1 VSSGNRMPELA
12 GILAAGEGSRL
23 RREGWTVAKPL
34 IPIGGVTLIEHAVEN
49 LLAAGAD
56 RIAILFNEA
65 EEDCARFVREKFPR
79 REIDV
84 ALRTTP
90 SSLETFRELSR
101 RLPPGPALFSTV
113 DAWCPRED
121 FVRFA
126 GEARRFPDSTVLA
139 VTPFVDDERPL
150 WVRREKEG
158 RVSGIGGPDGDCV
171 TAGIYRFSERARSLA
186 LSAPESLDRLRGFL
200 GWLVDEG
207 EPVEAVEIAK
217 VIDVDRSRDVAL
229 AEELEA
235 ETHARAAG
243 SPR

>member
-1 VSSGNRMPELA
+1 MPELA

-23 RREGWTVAKPL
+23 RRDGWTVAKPL

-56 RIAILFNEA
+56 RIAILFNET

-101 RLPPGPALFSTV
+101 RLPSGPALFSTV
-113 DAWCPRED
+113 DAWCPRGD

-126 GEARRFPDSTVLA
+126 AEARRFPDSTVLA
-139 VTPFVDDERPL
+139 VTSFVDDERPL
-150 WVRREKEG
+150 WVRRGKDG
-158 RVSGIGGPDGDCV
+158 RVVGIGGPDGDCV
-171 TAGIYRFSERARSLA
+171 TAGIYRFSSRARALA
-186 LSAPESLDRLRGFL
+186 LSAPKTLDRLRAFL
-200 GWLVDEG
+200 AWLVGEG
-207 EPVEAVEIAK
+207 EPIEALEIAK

-229 AEELEA
+229 VEELEA
-235 ETHARAAG
+235 ETSARAAG

>member
-1 VSSGNRMPELA
+1 MSAANRIPELG

-23 RREGWTVAKPL
+23 RRDGWTVAKPL

-65 EEDCARFVREKFPR
+65 EADCLRFVREKFPR

-101 RLPPGPALFSTV
+101 RLPSGPALVSTV

-126 GEARRFPDSTVLA
+126 REARRFPDSTVLA

-150 WVRREKEG
+150 WVRRGRNG
-158 RVSGIGGPDGDCV
+158 RVIEIGGPDGDCV
-171 TAGIYRFSERARSLA
+171 TAGIYRFSARARELA
-186 LSAPESLDRLRGFL
+186 LSAPESLDRLRAFL
-200 GWLVDEG
+200 AWLAGEG
-207 EPVEAVEIAK
+207 EPIEAVEIAK

-235 ETHARAAG
+235 EIDARAAE
-243 SPR
+243 RAR

>member
-1 VSSGNRMPELA
+1 VSRVDRVPQLA

-23 RREGWTVAKPL
+23 RRDGWTIPKPL
-34 IPIGGVTLIEHAVEN
+34 VPIGGVTLIEHAIEN
-49 LLAAGAD
+49 LFAAGAD

-65 EEDCARFVREKFPR
+65 EEDCARFVREKFAR

-101 RLPPGPALFSTV
+101 GLPPGPALFSTV

-126 GEARRFPDSTVLA
+126 GEARHFPDSTVLA

-150 WVRREKEG
+150 WVQRERDG
-158 RVSGIGGPDGDCV
+158 RVSRIGGPDGDCV
-171 TAGIYRFSERARSLA
+171 TAGIYRFSARARALA
-186 LSAPESLDRLRGFL
+186 LAAPESLDRLRAFL
-200 GWLVDEG
+200 AWLVGEG
-207 EPVEAVEIAK
+207 EPIEAVEIAK
-217 VIDVDRSRDVAL
+217 VIDVDTSRDVAL
-229 AEELEA
+229 AEELAA
-235 ETHARAAG
+235 EIDARAAG
-243 SPR
+243 RAR